1 MIRELYFRPNLKK
14 EEEEEDDPFTDIT
27 DKTHSL
33 KRAHSIK
40 AVQSIKSIFEN
51 LLNKSYY
58 SSI

>member
-51 LLNKSYY
+51 L
-58 SSI
+58 